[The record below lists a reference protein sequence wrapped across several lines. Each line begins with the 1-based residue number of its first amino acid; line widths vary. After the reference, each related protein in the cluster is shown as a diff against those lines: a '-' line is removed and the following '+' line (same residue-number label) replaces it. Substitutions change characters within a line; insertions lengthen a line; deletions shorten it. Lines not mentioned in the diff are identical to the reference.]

1 MVLAVEDLCPA
12 LQTALELIWGWA
24 GTLKWEKCTQYH
36 VKQISRYEPALQ
48 NVFFETYDHDT
59 ILDNNFQWEGNRS
72 RHDKNSDSQ
81 VTLRKDK
88 AKLICFHFPR
98 LSYEQL
104 H

>member
-1 MVLAVEDLCPA
+1 MLNRFQDVNLLY
-12 LQTALELIWGWA
+12 
-24 GTLKWEKCTQYH
+24 K
-36 VKQISRYEPALQ
+36 ISS
-48 NVFFETYDHDT
+48 FETYDHDT

-72 RHDKNSDSQ
+72 CHDKNSDSQ